1 MEYLISQAV
10 EVQGKYQKGN
20 KQVPWERV
28 LQGAAKRFNWRF
40 PGRQKVAEVTQAQ
53 AAGPPSKV
61 PDAEMRRKSIF
72 ELLELA
78 NIPTGHCIQCGL
90 PGHRLR
96 QDASAM
102 KDKKLAD
109 RSCLRCHQGLHSQDD
124 CTKPIAAVSQVQ
136 VQDDPLN
143 AE

>member
-1 MEYLISQAV
+1 MGRHFRRHHQGRLHQ
-10 EVQGKYQKGN
+10 EVQKEFRLR
-20 KQVPWERV
+20 W
-28 LQGAAKRFNWRF
+28 
-40 PGRQKVAEVTQAQ
+40 
-53 AAGPPSKV
+53 
-61 PDAEMRRKSIF
+61 KSIF
-72 ELLELA
+72 ELLKLA

-124 CTKPIAAVSQVQ
+124 CTKPVAAVSQVQ